1 MSVVRL
7 RAFIREAR
15 ELFRE
20 FYMAPYRQ
28 TIARA
33 RRDEE
38 DFFMLL
44 LFSEAM
50 GVPNPASYYTLELLP
65 VVMTGFHS
73 WHTRMGLEN
82 SPLGS
87 IRCC

>member
-1 MSVVRL
+1 MPYSRM
-7 RAFIREAR
+7 RAHLEEAR
-15 ELFRE
+15 QLLRE
-20 FYMAPYRQ
+20 FYVAPHRQ

-33 RRDEE
+33 HRDEE

-65 VVMTGFHS
+65 IVMERFHE
-73 WHTRMGLEN
+73 WHLRMGLQH

-87 IRCC
+87 FRCC